1 VSKAISL
8 NTSDLAT
15 TLFPLPTACEKEKT
29 SRMNDY
35 RKNINV
41 YATNVVKYFQLTV
54 EVRRQTACGPTLEG
68 SFIAQPMRT
77 SKAS

>member
-1 VSKAISL
+1 
-8 NTSDLAT
+8 
-15 TLFPLPTACEKEKT
+15 
-29 SRMNDY
+29 MNDY

-68 SFIAQPMRT
+68 SFIAKPMRT